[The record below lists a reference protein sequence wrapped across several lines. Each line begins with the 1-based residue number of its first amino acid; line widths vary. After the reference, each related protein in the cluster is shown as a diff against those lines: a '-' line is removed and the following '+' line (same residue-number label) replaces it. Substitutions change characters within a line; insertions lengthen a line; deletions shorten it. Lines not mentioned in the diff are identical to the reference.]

1 MYRLA
6 RPTLNALKAP
16 IGQRNFAKAT
26 LLGRLG
32 STPSVHETQDGRKF
46 VTYNLAV
53 PKPPKRDAD
62 GKVVLGP
69 DGFPV
74 RDTNWFTVFNFIPNS
89 VEYLV
94 ELQPGTQLLVEAN
107 LESRSSTDEAGN
119 HQKDL
124 FLREL
129 SHKIVSKKK

>member
-16 IGQRNFAKAT
+16 VGQRNFAKAT

-32 STPSVHETQDGRKF
+32 SAPSVHETQDGRKF

-62 GKVVLGP
+62 GKCFADPPV
-69 DGFPV
+69 PV

-89 VEYLV
+89 VEYLTA
-94 ELQPGTQLLVEAN
+94 LQPGTQLLVEAN

-119 HQKDL
+119 YQKDL